1 MNQAEIKR
9 RQAEML
15 GAVLTFLTLAV
26 VARVTGE
33 NGVTYIVAALEVY
46 GLVWALVGGGVS
58 ATLGRLL
65 RIRNAK
71 GQYRNSLKL
80 RKNVFLLQ
88 TVLGAAGSLLL
99 LLLAEELTT
108 ELFGLQYSAIILRVL
123 APALFLRAV
132 SDVLL
137 GCLQG
142 EGSELPTAVYAILKQ
157 LFILGFGLLFGRM
170 LADYGA
176 KVSRLLLQD
185 NFKSMYGGIGI
196 AIAISLTEGLMVIFL
211 FLIYKGRKRPG
222 AKLQEDGMRFTDS
235 MSGSLRIFAL
245 NRAGQLGITLAAVL
259 PFPAGLLLIQ
269 RTAAD
274 AGAAAVEYGAY
285 LSGYLVLCGGVS
297 SLIYLL
303 GLPVAGRVFVCLR
316 KDEQRYA
323 RVVFQSGIHSSI
335 VHGGFATVF
344 LTVLAAQAAHMVSAA
359 APEKVSEMLAGG
371 ASLCLFLP
379 LTFYFG
385 RVLLLSGRK
394 GLLLGGLA
402 LADVVYVVSA
412 SVFLCAGKMGVPGL
426 VYGGVLGAGTAC
438 LLLGFFSCRQ
448 LRLRF
453 DWLQTL
459 AIPAGTAAVTGLL
472 LMFLAKLL
480 TPHVGPAVTLAVLLA
495 VGAAVYWILLFV
507 LRNWKEQE
515 LEAIPGGRILNAIG
529 QLLHCIG

>member
-33 NGVTYIVAALEVY
+33 NGVTYIVAALEVC

-58 ATLGRLL
+58 STLGRLL
-65 RIRNAK
+65 RVRNAK
-71 GQYRNSLKL
+71 GQYKNALKL
-80 RKNVFLLQ
+80 RKNVFFLQ

-99 LLLAEELTT
+99 FFLAEELTLR
-108 ELFGLQYSAIILRVL
+108 LFGLQYSTIILMVL
-123 APALFLRAV
+123 APAVFLKAI
-132 SDVLL
+132 SGVLL

-142 EGSELPTAVYAILKQ
+142 EGSELPTAVYAILRQ

-185 NFKSMYGGIGI
+185 NFRSMYGGIGI
-196 AIAISLTEGLMVIFL
+196 AIAVSLAEGLMVLFL
-211 FLIYKGRKRPG
+211 LLIYKSTKRSR
-222 AKLQEDGMRFTDS
+222 ARLQEDGMRFTDS
-235 MSGSLRIFAL
+235 MMDSLRIFTV
-245 NRAGQLGITLAAVL
+245 NRGGQLGITLAAVI
-259 PFPAGLLLIQ
+259 PFPAGLLLLQ

-274 AGAAAVEYGAY
+274 TEAAAREYGAY
-285 LSGYLVLCGGVS
+285 LSGYLVVCGVVS

-303 GLPVAGRVFVCLR
+303 GLPVAGRVSACLR
-316 KDEQRYA
+316 KEEQRYA

-344 LTVLAAQAAHMVSAA
+344 LTVLAMQTAYVVSAGE
-359 APEKVSEMLAGG
+359 PGLVTEMLTGG
-371 ASLCLFLP
+371 AVLCLFLP
-379 LTFYFG
+379 LAFYFG
-385 RVLLLSGRK
+385 RVLLMAGRK
-394 GLLLGGLA
+394 GIVLGSAA

-412 SVFLCAGKMGVPGL
+412 AVFTGTGRMGASGL
-426 VYGGVLGAGTAC
+426 VYGGVIGAGVAGI
-438 LLLGFFSCRQ
+438 LLGFFACRQ

-459 AIPAGTAAVTGLL
+459 AVPAGTASVTGLL
-472 LMFLAKLL
+472 LMLLAKLL
-480 TPHVGPAVTLAVLLA
+480 TPHMGYAATLLVLLT
-495 VGAAVYWILLFV
+495 VGAAVCWTLLFV

-515 LEAIPGGRILNAIG
+515 LEVIPGGRLLNAVG